1 MRVTVSD
8 IQIKV
13 TENASVTLFMR
24 PPGCPIALPWTS
36 HFSNVNKP
44 NGFVDTQGVG
54 PFASWEH
61 THTFVEEVST
71 VCIHD
76 SVRFSVPG
84 WFFGDY
90 LIAPFVK
97 RQLAETFAFREAR
110 LTERLGKR

>member
-1 MRVTVSD
+1 MQVTVSD
-8 IQIKV
+8 INITV

-24 PPGCPIALPWTS
+24 PPHFPFALPWTS

-61 THTFVEEVST
+61 THTFVEDLGT
-71 VCIHD
+71 VCIQD

-84 WFFGDY
+84 WFIGD
-90 LIAPFVK
+90 LIIAPFVK
-97 RQLAETFAFREAR
+97 RQLAATFAFREAR
-110 LTERLGKR
+110 LTERLGKI